1 MNGAIQLQIS
11 LDQVQD
17 RTINWYRDCL
27 EYALKF
33 IENESTMDFT
43 SEDLIYFYEKEGNPK
58 PAEKR
63 VWGAVIRE
71 LKSRKLIIHHG
82 YTTYR
87 NPLGHC
93 KPVNIW
99 KVI

>member
-43 SEDLIYFYEKEGNPK
+43 SEDLIYFTKKKAIQNQPK
-58 PAEKR
+58 SEF
-63 VWGAVIRE
+63 GAQLFE
-71 LKSRKLIIHHG
+71 
-82 YTTYR
+82 
-87 NPLGHC
+87 N
-93 KPVNIW
+93 
-99 KVI
+99 